1 MPDSRS
7 HAHPVRPAAASVLA
21 FATALA
27 ALPSGH
33 ASAQA
38 LTPTVAIT
46 AKDLEHGRAL
56 HERHCASCHGD
67 DGRGNTPAVRD
78 LGSQPADHTDE
89 RAMAAFT
96 DQELAARIQHGAYQ
110 MPAFPGIRGD
120 DLIALV
126 AFLRSQSVET
136 VHAVELQRLAQGEVV
151 DFEPVTDEMLVSPEP
166 QDWLMYRRTYD
177 SWAYSPLE
185 QVDRDNVGRLEL
197 AWSRAM
203 TSGRQYITP
212 LAYRGVLYVESPRDI
227 LQALDAKTG
236 DLIWEYRWQPADP
249 KEASAVTPDTQVR
262 GTRNIAIY
270 GERIY
275 HLTSDAHLIAVNA
288 RTGALEWAV
297 PETAREGGITH
308 SAGPIIVDGKVV
320 SGRSAAPRGGPEVGY
335 IAAHD
340 AETGRE
346 LWRFHTIPAPGEH
359 GDESWQG
366 VPWEDRQHVG
376 TWDVGSYDPEL
387 GLLYWGTSVPS
398 PALET
403 VRGTEGGDVLYSN
416 STLALDPETGELRWY
431 YQHLPRDNWDLDHVF
446 ERLLVD
452 TVVSPNA
459 EEVRWISPRLNA
471 GQRRR
476 VVTGIPGK
484 TGIVYT
490 LDAATGE
497 FLWARETIHQNVIAD
512 INPATGRVTIDEAM
526 VPQPFEEHLVCPG
539 NAGGKNWMG
548 GAYSPRTGL
557 MYHVMLN
564 ACMLQRGTTD
574 HFRRGLGYAVSWV
587 MVEDPALAGRD
598 PYPVGRLD
606 AIAVDDGRTQWRHER
621 RAGLVSGLVATAGG
635 LVFGGDA
642 NRRFAAFDDRSGEV
656 LWETV
661 LSAPVTGHPVSFA
674 VDGEQHIAVA
684 AGGNTH
690 VDRTALSL
698 HPEIKVP
705 QGFNTLFVF
714 RLRPPE
720 RVDAIGHGSAETNDA
735 SGQ

>member
-1 MPDSRS
+1 MPDSRRQS
-7 HAHPVRPAAASVLA
+7 PSILPASVSALSLVIAWLMLA
-21 FATALA
+21 PGPAD
-27 ALPSGH
+27 
-33 ASAQA
+33 AQA
-38 LTPTVAIT
+38 LTPTVPVSTEDI
-46 AKDLEHGRAL
+46 ERGRAL
-56 HERHCASCHGD
+56 HQRHCMVCHGE

-78 LGSQPADHTDE
+78 LGSQPADHTNA

-96 DQELAARIQHGAYQ
+96 DQDLAARIQHGAYQ
-110 MPAFPGIRGD
+110 MPAFPEIRGD
-120 DLIALV
+120 DMVALV

-136 VHAVELQRLAQGEVV
+136 VRAVELQLLAQGEVA
-151 DFEPVTDEMLVSPEP
+151 DFEPVTDAMLKSPAP
-166 QDWLMYRRTYD
+166 DDWLMYRRTYD

-185 QVDRDNVGRLEL
+185 QIDRDSVGRLEL

-212 LAYRGVLYVESPRDI
+212 LAYRGVLYIESPRDI
-227 LQALDAKTG
+227 LQALDARTG
-236 DLIWEYRWQPADP
+236 DLIWEYRWRPPDP
-249 KEASAVTPDTQVR
+249 DDTLTPGTHVR
-262 GTRNIAIY
+262 GTRSIAIH

-275 HLTSDAHLIAVNA
+275 HLTADAHLIAVNA

-308 SAGPIIVDGKVV
+308 SAGPIVVDGKVI
-320 SGRSAAPRGGPEVGY
+320 SGRGAAPRGGPAVSY

-340 AETGRE
+340 ADTGRE
-346 LWRFHTIPAPGEH
+346 LWRFHTIPAPGEY
-359 GDESWQG
+359 GDESWKG
-366 VPWEDRQHVG
+366 VPYEDRQHVG
-376 TWDVGSYDPEL
+376 AWDVGSYDPEL

-416 STLALDPETGELRWY
+416 STVALDPATGELRWY

-452 TVVSPNA
+452 TVVTPDA
-459 EEVRWISPRLNA
+459 GEVRWISPRLKA
-471 GQRRR
+471 GERRR

-512 INPATGRVTIDEAM
+512 IDPATGRVTIDEAM
-526 VPQPFEEHLVCPG
+526 VPQPFEELLVCPG

-548 GAYSPRTGL
+548 GAYSPRTRL

-564 ACMLQRGTTD
+564 SCMVQRGTTD
-574 HFRRGLGYAVSWV
+574 TFRRGLGYAVSWV

-606 AIAVDDGRTQWRHER
+606 AIAVDDGRGAWRHER

-642 NRRFAAFDDRSGEV
+642 NRRFMAFDDRTGDV

-674 VDGEQHIAVA
+674 VDGEQYIAIA

-720 RVDAIGHGSAETNDA
+720 RAEAADPVR
-735 SGQ
+735 